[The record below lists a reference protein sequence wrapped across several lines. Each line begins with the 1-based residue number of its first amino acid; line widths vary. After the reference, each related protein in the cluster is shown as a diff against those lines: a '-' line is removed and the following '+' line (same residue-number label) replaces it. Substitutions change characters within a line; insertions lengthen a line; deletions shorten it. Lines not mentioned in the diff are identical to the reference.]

1 MIYLLGGVKL
11 TLKKLLKHSRSVYPN
26 NMEKRRARRLKK
38 KKKIEFWQFIV
49 GTLLIMLL
57 EYGLFWLWLKAKG
70 WI

>member
-1 MIYLLGGVKL
+1 M

-26 NMEKRRARRLKK
+26 SMEKRQARRLKR

-49 GTLLIMLL
+49 GMLLIMLL
-57 EYGLFWLWLKAKG
+57 EYGLFWLWLKTKG